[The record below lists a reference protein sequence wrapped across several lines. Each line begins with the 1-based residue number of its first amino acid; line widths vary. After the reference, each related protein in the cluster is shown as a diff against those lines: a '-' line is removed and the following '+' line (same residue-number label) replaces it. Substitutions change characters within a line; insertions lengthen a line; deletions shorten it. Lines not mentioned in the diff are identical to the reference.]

1 MNLIVIFVKVYWL
14 KYIENVESIVNDYVL
29 KYSLISFRG
38 KNSLRNDC
46 VIKMLF
52 VDFYYFDVYN

>member
-29 KYSLISFRG
+29 KYSLIKVLEG
-38 KNSLRNDC
+38 KI
-46 VIKMLF
+46 V
-52 VDFYYFDVYN
+52 